1 MDIDRW
7 AQLKESIKSR
17 FDVED
22 EGVEDL
28 IIETQ
33 DGLVK
38 QGSADFLIA
47 QTPMGRIKLALEKKP
62 VVLNKTEHY
71 SHRAGQSARVEYE
84 FSDTEHTYKMRAYK
98 WDDMEETWEPIDA
111 EKFQ

>member
-7 AQLKESIKSR
+7 QQLKESLKSR
-17 FDVED
+17 FEAEE
-22 EGVEDL
+22 EGVEDMM
-28 IIETQ
+28 IETQ

-38 QGSADFLIA
+38 QGTSDFMVM
-47 QTPMGRIKLALEKKP
+47 QTPMGRIKLALESKP
-62 VVLNKTEHY
+62 LVLNKKEHY

-84 FSDTEHTYKMRAYK
+84 FSETEVTYKMRAYK
-98 WDDMEETWEPIDA
+98 WDDIEEEWNPIDA